1 MSLQNLNEYH
11 YTLKLIRPF
20 KDTPE
25 SLGLRANQ
33 WIQYLNKQEDGL
45 LYIGTITE
53 NINLKGD
60 KELIFPSDIKYLVTN
75 VRFSIV

>member
-1 MSLQNLNEYH
+1 MSLQNINYN
-11 YTLKLIRPF
+11 LKLIRPF

-25 SLGLRANQ
+25 SLGLTANQ
-33 WIQYLNKQEDGL
+33 WIQYTSKQEDGL
-45 LYIGTITE
+45 WHIGTITE